1 MVAVAQNGV
10 IGKDGKMPWHSKEE
24 LQYFKKTTSQ
34 YPVLMGR
41 KTLESM
47 GKPLKN
53 RLNLILSKKPEMLR
67 NYEDIII
74 FDNIDEAFKYC
85 ENNNYE
91 KLFVLGGEEIY
102 RQTMDDCDTMLISW
116 MKFEVEGD
124 TFFPEIDE
132 NVWEVESITNYND
145 FDVYRYKKRS

>member
-24 LQYFKKTTSQ
+24 LQYFKKTTLN

-53 RLNLILSKKPEMLR
+53 RLNIILSKKSELLKD
-67 NYEDIII
+67 YDDIVT
-74 FDNIDEAFKYC
+74 FHNIDDAFEYC
-85 ENNNYE
+85 ENQNFE

-102 RQTMDDCDTMLISW
+102 RQTMNLCDTMLISK

-124 TFFPEIDE
+124 TFFPRIDE
-132 NVWEVESITNYND
+132 NIWELDSITKYND